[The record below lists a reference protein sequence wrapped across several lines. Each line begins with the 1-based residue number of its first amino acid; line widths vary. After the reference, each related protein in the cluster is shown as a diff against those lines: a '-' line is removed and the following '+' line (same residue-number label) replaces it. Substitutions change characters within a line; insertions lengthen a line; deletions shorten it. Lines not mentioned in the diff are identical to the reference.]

1 MSEWLIYLQDWIQ
14 GLGDSFW
21 VYPALWAFATIDGF
35 FPPIPSESVLIA
47 LSAVSKSTGSPSIW
61 LIALFG
67 AFGAWSGDQIAYTI
81 GSKVKIA
88 NLRIFRSG
96 KGLAA
101 LGWAER
107 SLEHRG
113 ASFILAARY
122 IPIGRVAV
130 NMTAGALHYPRR
142 RFMGLSALAGVT
154 WAIYSVSIGVGA
166 GHLFEDNPL
175 IGMAAGVAFGV
186 FMGFVIDFVL
196 QRVLKS
202 PAPDVLG
209 PVDVLTAHSARNDT
223 AQESDQAAVQDHP
236 EGSDSDVP
244 QRD

>member
-1 MSEWLIYLQDWIQ
+1 MSEWLISLQDWIQ

-21 VYPALWAFATIDGF
+21 VYPAMWAFATIDGF

-47 LSAVSKSTGSPSIW
+47 LSAVSKSTGSPSLW

-67 AFGAWSGDQIAYTI
+67 AVGAWSGDQIAYAI

-154 WAIYSVSIGVGA
+154 WAIYSVLIGVGA
-166 GHLFEDNPL
+166 GHLFEENPL
-175 IGMAAGVAFGV
+175 LGMTVGIVFGV
-186 FMGFVIDFVL
+186 VMGFVIDFVL

-209 PVDVLTAHSARNDT
+209 PGDVLSTEGSQKNPATESGL
-223 AQESDQAAVQDHP
+223 AQSKETESDIP
-236 EGSDSDVP
+236 
-244 QRD
+244 